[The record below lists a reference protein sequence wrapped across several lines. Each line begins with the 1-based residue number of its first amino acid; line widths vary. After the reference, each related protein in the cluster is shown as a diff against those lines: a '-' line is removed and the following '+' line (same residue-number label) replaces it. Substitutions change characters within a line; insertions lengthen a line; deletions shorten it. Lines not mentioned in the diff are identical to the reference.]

1 MNILAKIT
9 LILAPIKPN
18 KASHGVKQSKAMK
31 TPCPFPVTVYKFPI
45 GMTCNDQNLKK
56 KYQHTKNPKIYPF
69 TITKRDFHHK
79 QNTIFHKV
87 LKKIWHI

>member
-31 TPCPFPVTVYKFPI
+31 TPGPFPVTVHKFPI

-56 KYQHTKNPKIYPF
+56 NINIQKIQKF
-69 TITKRDFHHK
+69 TLLQSQSVTF
-79 QNTIFHKV
+79 TV
-87 LKKIWHI
+87 SKIQSFIKC